1 MTGRNKVPSTCYPA
15 TRQDERTLVELLEQ
29 GERSGVSRRT
39 ILDILAAV
47 QADRQAVRLLSA
59 PIRRPETS

>member
-15 TRQDERTLVELLEQ
+15 IHQDERTLVELLEQ

>member
-1 MTGRNKVPSTCYPA
+1 M
-15 TRQDERTLVELLEQ
+15 LVKLLEQ
-29 GERSGVSRRT
+29 GERSGVNTRT